1 MRWFIGAATV
11 LVLACSGRGGPQA
24 TEIRPDQGG
33 YQLGDSLI
41 AMQWTNRN
49 FEDALVFLELPE
61 GQRVRLGYV
70 PGQGSRAWLVPLG
83 LSGNVTFDI
92 QLQASASVPEIR
104 ATGEG
109 ATGCRS
115 SMFFVP
121 GTARSL
127 IIRQRGG
134 PGSICPGRVDGSPR
148 DG

>member
-1 MRWFIGAATV
+1 MRWWIAVTV
-11 LVLACSGRGGPQA
+11 LLLAACAGSGGPQA
-24 TEIRPDQGG
+24 REIRPGQGG

-41 AMQWTNRN
+41 ALQWTNRN
-49 FEDALVFLELPE
+49 FEDAIVSVELPE

-70 PGQGSRAWLVPLG
+70 PGQDSRAWLVPLQI
-83 LSGNVTFDI
+83 SGNVTFDI
-92 QLQASASVPEIR
+92 RLQASASVPEMR

-109 ATGCRS
+109 AMTCRS

-134 PGSICPGRVDGSPR
+134 PGSICPGRVGATPR
-148 DG
+148 G